1 MISIVGYT
9 NAGKS
14 TLLNSLIESEVLV
27 EDKLFATLDP
37 TSRRLRFPRQREVIV
52 TDTVGFIRDLP
63 EDLVDAFRAT
73 LEELDDADLLLHVAD
88 VSDPDLDDHVAA
100 VERILGNLG
109 LSDTPR
115 LLVLNEIDRLPAG
128 EGDAMA
134 VARAASPSRPPRAPG
149 SRNCSTAATRS
160 SGATAGSRWPTCL
173 AAPTRAIPGRRASF
187 PPRPGGCARDPGCR
201 PAPCGPSPRPRSRP
215 RPALETGIP
224 MPAHPDVRGE
234 NPAPTR
240 FSRR

>member
-1 MISIVGYT
+1 VSPTMEGYT

-14 TLLNSLIESEVLV
+14 TLLNSLTESEVLV

-37 TSRRLRFPRQREVIV
+37 TSRRLRFPRQREVII

-100 VERILGNLG
+100 VEKILGNLG

-115 LLVLNEIDRLPAG
+115 LLVLNKIDRLPAG
-128 EGDAMA
+128 EGDAVA
-134 VARAASPSRPPRAPG
+134 VARGGVAISASARTGLPELLHRCDRILWSDGRVSLADVSRSADESDPEPPRILP
-149 SRNCSTAATRS
+149 AATR
-160 SGATAGSRWPTCL
+160 RL
-173 AAPTRAIPGRRASF
+173 R
-187 PPRPGGCARDPGCR
+187 
-201 PAPCGPSPRPRSRP
+201 
-215 RPALETGIP
+215 
-224 MPAHPDVRGE
+224 
-234 NPAPTR
+234 
-240 FSRR
+240 